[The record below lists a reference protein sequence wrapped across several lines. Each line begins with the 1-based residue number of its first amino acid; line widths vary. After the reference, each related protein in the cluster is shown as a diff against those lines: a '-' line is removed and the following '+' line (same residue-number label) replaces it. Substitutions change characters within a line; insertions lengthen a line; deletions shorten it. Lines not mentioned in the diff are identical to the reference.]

1 MKKKA
6 IFSLLIINSALLSG
20 CSFIDDL
27 YDSFGTVKSVTID
40 ESITIQGGEE
50 KLLTV
55 SYEPKTANIDAM
67 YFESKNENIAI
78 VNEKGNVI
86 GIDKGNTN
94 VVLTI
99 VSNSKTLSASCN
111 VTVTSSYE
119 SSQTEMAYTID
130 QFTDNNVS
138 TIDNC
143 PTIGSP
149 KLLIIPVWFT
159 NSKAFINPSFK
170 ENVREDIK
178 DTYLGSETDTGWHS
192 VKTYYN
198 QLSKG
203 QLNLSGT
210 VSNWYECG
218 LSSEDVNDEND
229 TMTLVNSAV
238 SWYFKNNSNDSRK
251 NYDYNNDGYLDGVML
266 IYGAADY
273 QTNTKTKNRNL
284 WAYCYWLQKL
294 NASKISPN
302 PNVFF
307 WASYDFMYGKET
319 SFSRTGYSYGG
330 GDTSHCVLD
339 AHTYI
344 HEMGHVFG
352 LEDYYDYSE
361 NEFTPAGG
369 FSMQD
374 MNVGSHDPFSTLL
387 CGWSKPY
394 VPMSSTTI
402 KLKPF
407 QESNDVILLTNN
419 SNFINSPFDEYLL
432 LEYYTPTELN
442 ELDSTYVYRNKY
454 PNGSKK
460 SGIRLWHVDGRLT
473 QYSYTGYPST
483 NLISDPTKGNVSFA
497 MSNSNNSDYGSPLGE
512 KYFKY
517 NQLQLIHNDESV
529 FYENQVYF
537 TDSSLFYKNDSFTL
551 SQFSS
556 QFPNRSKMNN
566 NKYLGW
572 SFTINDINSEYAT
585 ITITKQ

>member
-1 MKKKA
+1 MKKKFA
-6 IFSLLIINSALLSG
+6 FSLLLIASTLLSG

-27 YDSFGTVKSVTID
+27 YDSLSTVKSVTID
-40 ESITIQGGEE
+40 ESITLEGGEE

-67 YFESKNENIAI
+67 YFVSNDENVAI
-78 VNEKGNVI
+78 VNEKGNVT

-94 VVLTI
+94 IVLTV
-99 VSNSKTLSASCN
+99 VSNSKSISASCN
-111 VTVTSSYE
+111 VTVTSSYKAN
-119 SSQTEMAYTID
+119 QTEMAYTID
-130 QFTDNNVS
+130 EYTDYNTS
-138 TIDNC
+138 YIDNC
-143 PTIGSP
+143 PTIGNP

-159 NSKAFINPSFK
+159 DSKVFINPAYK

-178 DTYLGSETDTGWHS
+178 KTYLGSEKDTGWHS
-192 VKTYYN
+192 VKSYYN

-203 QLNLSGT
+203 ELNLNGT

-218 LSSEDVNDEND
+218 LSYNNIADKED
-229 TMTLVNSAV
+229 TMALVDKAV
-238 SWYFKNNSNDSRK
+238 SWYFKNNTSDSK
-251 NYDYNNDGYLDGVML
+251 TNYDYNKDGYLDGVML
-266 IYGAADY
+266 IYGAPNY
-273 QTNTKTKNRNL
+273 QTYPKSGNNNL

-294 NASKISPN
+294 NANKISPN

-307 WASYDFMYGKET
+307 WASYDFMYDKIKAFE
-319 SFSRTGYSYGG
+319 RTGYAYGA
-330 GDTSHCVLD
+330 GDTSHCTLD

-344 HEMGHVFG
+344 HEMGHVLG

-361 NEFTPAGG
+361 NEFAPAGG

-387 CGWSKPY
+387 LGWSKPY
-394 VPMSSTTI
+394 VPASSTTI

-442 ELDSTYVYRNKY
+442 KFDSTYAYNNKY
-454 PNGSKK
+454 PKGSQK

-473 QYSYTGYPST
+473 QLSITGYYST
-483 NLISDPTKGNVSFA
+483 NLINDPTKGNVTFA
-497 MSNSNNSDYGSPLGE
+497 MTNSNNTTYGSPLGE

-517 NQLQLIHNDESV
+517 NQLQLIHNDESL
-529 FYENQVYF
+529 FYENQTYF
-537 TDSSLFYKNDSFTL
+537 SDSSMFYKNDTFTL
-551 SQFSS
+551 SKYRS
-556 QFPNRSKMNN
+556 QFPNGSKMNN

-572 SFTINDINSEYAT
+572 SFQINDINSEYAT
-585 ITITKQ
+585 ITINKE